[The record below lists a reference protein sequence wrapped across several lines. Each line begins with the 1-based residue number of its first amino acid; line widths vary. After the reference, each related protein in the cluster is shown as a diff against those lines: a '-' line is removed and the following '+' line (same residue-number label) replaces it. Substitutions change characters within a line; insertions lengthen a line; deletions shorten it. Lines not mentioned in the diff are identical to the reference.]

1 MSTFF
6 YKVYDICIISAW
18 SVKNPGL
25 PFKTCLRSRSSK
37 WSRLSFCARTIMT
50 SYEKSNCNSI
60 KYIMMLSL
68 LPQVDGEI
76 YKAKL
81 FYHPLPPASA
91 PNSRATSA
99 TSRFNSQLDLTTG
112 KRKLQDI
119 LYMWTHNFF
128 VCHAHP
134 FFSLNFSYK

>member
-1 MSTFF
+1 M
-6 YKVYDICIISAW
+6 I
-18 SVKNPGL
+18 
-25 PFKTCLRSRSSK
+25 
-37 WSRLSFCARTIMT
+37 
-50 SYEKSNCNSI
+50 
-60 KYIMMLSL
+60 LSL

-134 FFSLNFSYK
+134 FFSLNFSYKIGKMMKDLILQEVLGFFLGTSTL